1 MKVYLHEIT
10 EQDTLLDFTEEDAWV
25 VEAVERA
32 DEPEPEN
39 VAPAKSPKRAAEVHF
54 NLRKVDDVVIASGQV
69 KTEIKLLCSRCANP
83 FRMPASPSFSAL
95 FCKDP
100 DMAGIAHLEKPGG
113 ARSPGKPVGQNKG
126 FARHAH
132 DFDEDQAMAD
142 GKDLDITYLS
152 SNYIDLSEILSEQ
165 LQLQVPFQPLCRE
178 DCKGICPQCGADQNV
193 GRCACSKI
201 KKSSPFAVL
210 QKRL

>member
-10 EQDTLLDFTEEDAWV
+10 EQATDLDFTQDEPWV
-25 VEAVERA
+25 IAAIERA
-32 DEPEPEN
+32 DEESGEEP
-39 VAPAKSPKRAAEVHF
+39 AAKKAKRQAEVHF
-54 NLRKVDDVVIASGQV
+54 SLSQVDEVVIVSGQV
-69 KTEIKLLCSRCANP
+69 RTELNLLCSRCANT
-83 FRMPASPSFSAL
+83 FRLRTQPTFSAL
-95 FCKDP
+95 FCRDP
-100 DMAGIAHLEKPGG
+100 DMAGIAYLEKQGG
-113 ARSPGKPVGQNKG
+113 VKSPGKPMGQNKG

-132 DFDEDQAMAD
+132 DFDEDGVLPT

-201 KKSSPFAVL
+201 NKSSPFAVL
-210 QKRL
+210 QKRI